1 MGRCEEATV
10 MRHHALACD
19 YDGTIAHDGQ
29 VSGETVAGLKRLA
42 DSGRKL
48 LLVTGRELDDL
59 LKVFP
64 QVELFD
70 RVVAENGALLYRPAD
85 QSATPL
91 AERPPDQFAAVLRE
105 RGVEPLSVGQ
115 VIVATWHP
123 NETTVLEVI
132 RELGLELEIIFNKGA
147 VMVLPPGV
155 NKASGLAAA
164 LAELGLSAHN
174 TVGVGD
180 AENDHAFLSLC
191 EVSVVVANAL
201 PALKERCDAVTEGA
215 RGAGVVELVDWL
227 LTDDLASLGPR
238 LARHDVLVGSREGDR
253 ELRLPSQGTDVLV
266 AGPSSSGK
274 SNLVTG
280 LLERLVEQAYQV
292 LVIDPE
298 GDYETFPEVVHLGA
312 HDRAPT
318 LAEVLEA
325 LEDPARSV
333 VVNLLGSKLEDR
345 PGFLRELLFGLQEL
359 RARTGR
365 PHRIVID
372 EAHHLLPAD
381 PGPSQPASAP
391 QVDGL
396 ILVAP
401 HPDNIS
407 AETLKSVEV
416 VLTLGDDPA
425 ATIAD
430 YCTAVGVE
438 PPQTGPVELEKGQVL
453 GWWRQEAPVVFDY
466 APGTVERRRHI
477 RKYAEGDLGED
488 KSFWFRGPD
497 GSLTLRAQNL
507 QLFLQLGD
515 GVDDQT
521 WLHHLRQGDYARWFR
536 EAIKDEVLA
545 AEAEDIQHRHGDDP
559 AESRA
564 RLREAVEHRYAAPV

>member
-1 MGRCEEATV
+1 
-10 MRHHALACD
+10 
-19 YDGTIAHDGQ
+19 
-29 VSGETVAGLKRLA
+29 
-42 DSGRKL
+42 
-48 LLVTGRELDDL
+48 
-59 LKVFP
+59 VFT

-70 RVVAENGALLYRPAD
+70 RVVAENGALLYRPAEE
-85 QSATPL
+85 SATPL
-91 AERPPDQFAAVLRE
+91 GERPPEQFAAALRE
-105 RGVEPLSVGQ
+105 RGVDPLSVGQ

-164 LAELGLSAHN
+164 LAELGLSPHN
-174 TVGVGD
+174 SVGVGD

-191 EVSVVVANAL
+191 EVSVAVANAL
-201 PALKERCDAVTEGA
+201 PALKERCDAVTEGP
-215 RGAGVVELVDWL
+215 RGAGVVELIDWL
-227 LTDDLASLGPR
+227 LADDLARLQPR
-238 LARHDVLVGSREGDR
+238 LARHDVLLGSREDDG
-253 ELRLPSQGTDVLV
+253 EVRLAPQGTNVLV

-280 LLERLVEQAYQV
+280 LLERLVERAYQV
-292 LVIDPE
+292 LVVDPE
-298 GDYETFPEVVHLGA
+298 GDYESFPEVVHLGA

-318 LAEVLEA
+318 VVEVLEA
-325 LEDPARSV
+325 LEDPVRSV

-345 PGFLRELLFGLQEL
+345 PGFLRELLFGLGEL

-401 HPDNIS
+401 HPDDIS

-430 YCTAVGVE
+430 YCTAVGVG
-438 PPQTGPVELEKGQVL
+438 PPQIGPVELEKGQVL

-507 QLFLQLGD
+507 QLFLQLAD

-536 EAIKDEVLA
+536 EAIKDEALA
-545 AEAEDIQHRHGDDP
+545 AEAVDIQHRHGDDP

-564 RLREAVEHRYAAPV
+564 RLREAVEHHYAAPV

>member
-1 MGRCEEATV
+1 MTEATG
-10 MRHHALACD
+10 MRYHALACD
-19 YDGTIAHDGQ
+19 YDGTIAHDGK
-29 VSGETVAGLKRLA
+29 VDADTVAGLERLA
-42 DSGRKL
+42 GSGRKL

-59 LKVFP
+59 LAVFP
-64 QVELFD
+64 EVELFD
-70 RVVAENGALLYRPAD
+70 LVVAENGALLYRPGD
-85 QSATPL
+85 QSAAPL
-91 AERPPDQFAAVLRE
+91 AERPPDRFAAALRE
-105 RGVEPLSVGQ
+105 RGVDPLSVGR

-164 LAELGLSAHN
+164 LAELGLSPHN
-174 TVGVGD
+174 TAGVGD

-191 EVSVVVANAL
+191 ECAVAVANAL
-201 PALKERCDAVTEGA
+201 PALKDRCDAVTEGA

-227 LTDDLASLGPR
+227 LEDDLARLRPR
-238 LARHDVLVGSREGDR
+238 LARHDLPLGTREDGE
-253 ELRLPSQGTDVLV
+253 ELRLAPQGTDVLV

-280 LLERLVEQAYQV
+280 LLERLVERAYQV

-298 GDYETFPEVVHLGA
+298 GDYETFPDVVHLGA

-318 LAEVLEA
+318 VQEVLEA

-359 RARTGR
+359 RARSGR

-372 EAHHLLPAD
+372 EAHHLLPSD
-381 PGPSQPASAP
+381 QGPTEPVPIPRLDA
-391 QVDGL
+391 V

-401 HPDNIS
+401 HADHIDPE
-407 AETLKSVEV
+407 ALKPVGL
-416 VLTLGDDPA
+416 VLALGDDPD
-425 ATIAD
+425 ATIRAYCDAAGAD
-430 YCTAVGVE
+430 
-438 PPQTGPVELEKGQVL
+438 PPETGPVRLEQEQVL
-453 GWWRQEAPVVFDY
+453 GWWRDGERPVVFRY

-497 GSLTLRAQNL
+497 RALNLRAQNL
-507 QLFLQLGD
+507 QMFLQLGD
-515 GVDDQT
+515 GVDDDT

-536 EAIKDEVLA
+536 EAVKDEALA
-545 AEAEDIQHRHGDDP
+545 AEAEEARRRHGDDP
-559 AESRA
+559 GQSRA
-564 RLREAVEHRYAAPV
+564 RIREAIQRRYTTPA

>member
-1 MGRCEEATV
+1 

-42 DSGRKL
+42 DAGRKL

-191 EVSVVVANAL
+191 EVSVAVANAL

-536 EAIKDEVLA
+536 EAIKDEALA
-545 AEAEDIQHRHGDDP
+545 AEAVDIQHRHGDDP

>member
-1 MGRCEEATV
+1 
-10 MRHHALACD
+10 
-19 YDGTIAHDGQ
+19 
-29 VSGETVAGLKRLA
+29 
-42 DSGRKL
+42 
-48 LLVTGRELDDL
+48 
-59 LKVFP
+59 
-64 QVELFD
+64 
-70 RVVAENGALLYRPAD
+70 
-85 QSATPL
+85 
-91 AERPPDQFAAVLRE
+91 
-105 RGVEPLSVGQ
+105 
-115 VIVATWHP
+115 
-123 NETTVLEVI
+123 
-132 RELGLELEIIFNKGA
+132 
-147 VMVLPPGV
+147 
-155 NKASGLAAA
+155 
-164 LAELGLSAHN
+164 
-174 TVGVGD
+174 VGD

-191 EVSVVVANAL
+191 EVSVAVANAL
-201 PALKERCDAVTEGA
+201 PALKERCDAVTEGP
-215 RGAGVVELVDWL
+215 RGAGVVELIDWL
-227 LTDDLASLGPR
+227 LADDLARLQPR
-238 LARHDVLVGSREGDR
+238 LARHDVLLGSREDDG
-253 ELRLPSQGTDVLV
+253 EVRLAPQGTNVLV

-280 LLERLVEQAYQV
+280 LLERLVERAYQV
-292 LVIDPE
+292 LVVDPE

-318 LAEVLEA
+318 VVEVLEA
-325 LEDPARSV
+325 LEDPVRSV

-345 PGFLRELLFGLQEL
+345 PGFLRELLFGLGEL

-521 WLHHLRQGDYARWFR
+521 WLHHLRQGDYSRWFR

>member
-1 MGRCEEATV
+1 
-10 MRHHALACD
+10 
-19 YDGTIAHDGQ
+19 
-29 VSGETVAGLKRLA
+29 
-42 DSGRKL
+42 
-48 LLVTGRELDDL
+48 
-59 LKVFP
+59 
-64 QVELFD
+64 
-70 RVVAENGALLYRPAD
+70 
-85 QSATPL
+85 
-91 AERPPDQFAAVLRE
+91 
-105 RGVEPLSVGQ
+105 
-115 VIVATWHP
+115 
-123 NETTVLEVI
+123 
-132 RELGLELEIIFNKGA
+132 
-147 VMVLPPGV
+147 V